1 MLRGLEEQEAMPN
14 ISKLNFNERFELLL
28 DREEMVRR
36 NKSLQNR
43 IRKAKFKESA
53 CIEDIDY
60 DQARGINKTTI
71 LKFASAD

>member
-1 MLRGLEEQEAMPN
+1 MLTNQVSSKLQSLRLSGMLRGLEEQETMPN

-53 CIEDIDY
+53 CIEDID
-60 DQARGINKTTI
+60 
-71 LKFASAD
+71 